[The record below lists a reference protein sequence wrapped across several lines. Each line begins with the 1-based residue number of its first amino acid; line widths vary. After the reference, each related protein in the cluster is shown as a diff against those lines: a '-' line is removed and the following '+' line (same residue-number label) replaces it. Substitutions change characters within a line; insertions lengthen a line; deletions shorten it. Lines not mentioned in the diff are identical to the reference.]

1 MHVTK
6 SSIDSHRFTRYSKIA
21 TTIMVSM
28 SAGYCVHLL
37 GLEPSSTEVDTSVKV
52 KVGGP
57 KWSYHPVEFG
67 VQYAELNL

>member
-1 MHVTK
+1 
-6 SSIDSHRFTRYSKIA
+6 
-21 TTIMVSM
+21 MVSM

-67 VQYAELNL
+67 VQYAELNLWCPTGQSVGLTLLQ